1 VRGACLKRVGGW
13 KKVLVGLGLLGLIA
27 SVYLAYLHLQ
37 KPLVVVGVEYRSR
50 VDRGGNQEF
59 KVVINSKNPIQSATI
74 ELNGTSIQLSLA
86 RDFGNGTL
94 LYRASFNPS
103 TISPEEG
110 ALIGEVVVKDREGNE
125 ARHPVSFLANLEAP
139 LIKDLKVE
147 DLGSNIYRVSALI
160 EEPNLK
166 EAYLEL
172 PNGSRTPLV
181 KADGKYAANIT
192 GKVTRF
198 TLKAVDKYDLTSLV
212 QVEVTPR
219 MLFESW
225 LPPSFDRGL
234 SLSLFDSSQLFAEI
248 FESDKMLARSIL
260 TLAHANGS
268 RIPKNLAYI
277 VLDQIERDR
286 RVDASRKT
294 ALAREVLPI
303 YLSFGNGIQRLSQIY
318 TLNNATCYFGSGE
331 KLMKE
336 IGDKT
341 LSLCVEKLGENEGIN
356 TDFENARVHASLL
369 RLAKRVPSILKYP
382 KEWREGAVQADD
394 LGYKVGIAN
403 QNEAKY
409 WDVVERAVK
418 YIVDKLD
425 NGEAEYELNIPDK
438 KIEAWYRRQR
448 LLPID
453 LFEIDIVSGYST
465 HFGGPIKPDWMVRD
479 GKPSLEV
486 GWRNVMPDS
495 RVGGKTPQEWL
506 EELAKK
512 DLREKRERYLLTLDE
527 TIRRHPAYGEW
538 DNSHS
543 AYLKLFGD
551 ILENEKGYILSFDG
565 LMKEDEIAVFIQGYP
580 RALGRRFIPWNVE
593 PLIPMKGQTCP
604 YYSVLVARVFGR
616 AAIVLS
622 DVYPRSGG
630 RHDEPFV
637 FISPKLY
644 EKICQYGKTTLP
656 YTFGWWQ
663 YAEPLIK
670 DHEKAKYPLQLQIRR
685 PDGEWENLI
694 LNYEGG

>member
-1 VRGACLKRVGGW
+1 MKRVEW
-13 KKVLVGLGLLGLIA
+13 RRVLVGLGLLGLIV
-27 SVYLAYLHLQ
+27 SGYLAYLHFQ

-59 KVVINSKNPIQSATI
+59 IVVINSKNPIQSAAL

-110 ALIGEVVVKDREGNE
+110 ALTGEVVVKDREGNE
-125 ARHPVSFLANLEAP
+125 ARYPVSFLANLEAP
-139 LIKDLKVE
+139 AIKDLRVE

-181 KADGKYAANIT
+181 KADGRYAANIT
-192 GKVTRF
+192 GKDKRF
-198 TLKAVDKYDLTSLV
+198 ALKAVDKYDLTSLV

-225 LPPSFDRGL
+225 LPPSFDRSL

-248 FESDKMLARSIL
+248 FESDKMLARDIL

-268 RIPKNLAYI
+268 RVPKNLAYV

-286 RVDASRKT
+286 RVSGSRKT
-294 ALAREVLPI
+294 ALVREVLLI
-303 YLSFGNGIQRLSQIY
+303 FLSFGNGIQRLSQIY
-318 TLNNATCYFGSGE
+318 TLNNATYYFGSGE

-336 IGDKT
+336 IGNNT
-341 LSLCVEKLGENEGIN
+341 LSFCIEKLEENEGIN
-356 TDFENARVHASLL
+356 IDFENARVHASLL

-394 LGYKVGIAN
+394 LGYKVGIAS

-465 HFGGPIKPDWMVRD
+465 GSGGPIKPDWMVRD

-512 DLREKRERYLLTLDE
+512 DFREKTLRYQLAMMKPRLATYPEKYWPKSYKAFMDALDVVLAE
-527 TIRRHPAYGEW
+527 DPEAAFI
-538 DNSHS
+538 
-543 AYLKLFGD
+543 
-551 ILENEKGYILSFDG
+551 IGY
-565 LMKEDEIAVFIQGYP
+565 V
-580 RALGRRFIPWNVE
+580 RALGSTFLPWNLK
-593 PLIPMKGQTCP
+593 PLVPMEETTTP
-604 YYSVLVARVFGR
+604 YYAVLLARCFGK
-616 AAIVLS
+616 AAFVVCNNYPDFGAHDSPYVKLS
-622 DVYPRSGG
+622 PSTYAKISQKGETLVPYMFGEFPYKKELKEDHINYGGVPANPR
-630 RHDEPFV
+630 
-637 FISPKLY
+637 
-644 EKICQYGKTTLP
+644 
-656 YTFGWWQ
+656 
-663 YAEPLIK
+663 
-670 DHEKAKYPLQLQIRR
+670 IRR
-685 PDGEWENLI
+685 PDGSWEGISL
-694 LNYEGG
+694 

>member
-1 VRGACLKRVGGW
+1 MKRVEW
-13 KKVLVGLGLLGLIA
+13 RRVLVGLGLLGLIV
-27 SVYLAYLHLQ
+27 SGYLAYLHFQ

-59 KVVINSKNPIQSATI
+59 IVVINSKNPIQSAAL

-110 ALIGEVVVKDREGNE
+110 ALTGEVVVKDREGNE
-125 ARHPVSFLANLEAP
+125 ARYPVSFLANLEAP
-139 LIKDLKVE
+139 AIKDLRVE

-181 KADGKYAANIT
+181 KADGRYAANIT
-192 GKVTRF
+192 GKDKRF
-198 TLKAVDKYDLTSLV
+198 ALKAVDKYDLTSLV

-225 LPPSFDRGL
+225 LPPSFDRSL

-248 FESDKMLARSIL
+248 FESDKMLARDIL

-268 RIPKNLAYI
+268 RVPKNLAYV

-286 RVDASRKT
+286 RVSGSRKT
-294 ALAREVLPI
+294 ALVREVLLI
-303 YLSFGNGIQRLSQIY
+303 FLSFGNGIQRLSQIY
-318 TLNNATCYFGSGE
+318 TLNNATYYFGSGE

-336 IGDKT
+336 IGNNT
-341 LSLCVEKLGENEGIN
+341 LSFCIEKLEENEGIN
-356 TDFENARVHASLL
+356 IDFENARVHASLL

-394 LGYKVGIAN
+394 LGYKVGIAS

-425 NGEAEYELNIPDK
+425 RGEAEYELNIPDK

-453 LFEIDIVSGYST
+453 LFEIDIVSGWHNIIYGEIT
-465 HFGGPIKPDWMVRD
+465 
-479 GKPSLEV
+479 PSVEI

-495 RVGGKTPQEWL
+495 RVGGKTPQQWL
-506 EELAKK
+506 EDMAKK
-512 DLREKRERYLLTLDE
+512 DFREKTLRYLLAIDE
-527 TIRRHPAYGEW
+527 AVRGHPAYGEW
-538 DNSHS
+538 LNSDA
-543 AYLKLFGD
+543 AYKKLFG
-551 ILENEKGYILSFDG
+551 NTVEKDHVIVSFDG
-565 LMKEDEIAVFIQGYP
+565 LMKEDEVAVFIQGYP
-580 RALGRRFIPWNVE
+580 RALSRGFIPWRLEAVV
-593 PLIPMKGQTCP
+593 PMEEQTCP
-604 YYSVLVARVFGR
+604 HYSVLVARVFGR
-616 AAIVLS
+616 AALVLT
-622 DVYPRSGG
+622 DKYPNSRGYHS
-630 RHDEPFV
+630 EPYV
-637 FISPKLY
+637 IISPQLY
-644 EKICQYGKTTLP
+644 EKISQYGKTTLP
-656 YTFGWWQ
+656 YAFGWWQ

-670 DHEKAKYPLQLQIRR
+670 DHVEGKYPLDLQIRR
-685 PDGEWENLI
+685 PDGKWERINP
-694 LNYEGG
+694 

>member
-1 VRGACLKRVGGW
+1 LKCVGGW
-13 KKVLVGLGLLGLIA
+13 KRVLVGLGLLGLIV

-59 KVVINSKNPIQSATI
+59 IVVINSKKPIQSATI
-74 ELNGTSIQLSLA
+74 ELNGTSIQLALA
-86 RDFGNGTL
+86 QDFGKGTL
-94 LYRASFNPS
+94 LYKASFNPS

-125 ARHPVSFLANLEAP
+125 ARYPVSFLANLEAP

-147 DLGSNIYRVSALI
+147 DLGSSIYRVSALI

-181 KADGKYAANIT
+181 KTDDRYAANIT
-192 GKVTRF
+192 GKDRRF
-198 TLKAVDKYDLTSLV
+198 ALKAVDKYNLTSLV

-234 SLSLFDSSQLFAEI
+234 SLSLFDSSRLFAEI
-248 FESDKMLARSIL
+248 FESDKMLARDIL

-277 VLDQIERDR
+277 VLDQIERDG
-286 RVDASRKT
+286 RVDGSRKT

-331 KLMKE
+331 KLLKE
-336 IGDKT
+336 VGDKT
-341 LSLCVEKLGENEGIN
+341 LSLCVEKLGENEGID

-382 KEWREGAVQADD
+382 KEWREGAVQVDD

-403 QNEAKY
+403 QNETKY
-409 WDVVERAVK
+409 WNVVERAVK

-425 NGEAEYELNIPDK
+425 RGEAEYELNIPDK

-448 LLPID
+448 LLPIE

-465 HFGGPIKPDWMVRD
+465 SCGGPIKPDWMVRD
-479 GKPSLEV
+479 GKPSVEV
-486 GWRNVMPDS
+486 GWRNVSPDS
-495 RVGGKTPQEWL
+495 RIGGKTPQQWL
-506 EELAKK
+506 EDVAKK
-512 DLREKRERYLLTLDE
+512 DFIEKNERYLLAIDE
-527 TIRRHPAYGEW
+527 AVTGHPVFKEW
-538 DNSHS
+538 INSDS
-543 AYLKLFGD
+543 AYKKLFGN
-551 ILENEKGYILSFDG
+551 LVEKDHVVVSFDG
-565 LMKEDEIAVFIQGYP
+565 LMKEDEVAVFIQGYP
-580 RALGRRFIPWNVE
+580 RALRRVFVPWGIE
-593 PLIPMKGQTCP
+593 PVVRMEEPTCP

-616 AAIVLS
+616 AAFALS
-622 DVYPRSGG
+622 DKYPNSDGY
-630 RHDEPFV
+630 HDEPFIV
-637 FISPKLY
+637 ISPQLY
-644 EKICQYGKTTLP
+644 EKISQYGRSTIL
-656 YTFGWWQ
+656 YAFGWWQ

-670 DHEKAKYPLQLQIRR
+670 DHTGAKHPLDLQIRR
-685 PDGEWENLI
+685 PDGEWEKVKL
-694 LNYEGG
+694 